1 MTVVMQQTNKN
12 NNCPLSITTGATTVC
27 SGSEENWFQIGRLKK
42 KMINSVDNCK

>member
-27 SGSEENWFQIGRLKK
+27 SGSEENWFRIRCLKNGK
-42 KMINSVDNCK
+42 INVDKQSV